1 MDGLIE
7 HDTPEGKLPTMLVA
21 FAGWPDA
28 AEAATRAVRFLVRK
42 LRAKRFAEIDPEEF
56 YDFTHVRP
64 HSRVNRRGERIIR
77 WPQNDLYYYSP
88 KDESRALLLFMGT
101 EPNLKWRTYSNILT
115 TVAQRHEVGLIV
127 SLGALLDAVPH
138 TREPRVTGGASSHEL
153 TQKAEWL
160 GIKNSGYQGPTGIH
174 TAFTDACTRAGMT
187 HASIW
192 GHCPHYVNTSPDPKV
207 SHALLTRLRSLIDI
221 DVDLEELHIAG
232 SAYQEEV
239 TKVIAKQPDVSNYV
253 RRLER
258 RYDDAHTVSEDI
270 PSPETMVRELENF
283 LRSQSPGDDGADDV
297 DGQGL

>member
-7 HDTPEGKLPTMLVA
+7 HEVPQVKLPTMLVA

-28 AEAATRAVRFLVRK
+28 AEAATRAMRFLVRK

-64 HSRVNRRGERIIR
+64 QSRVNRRGERVTR
-77 WPQNDLYYYSP
+77 WPQNDLFYYSP
-88 KDESRALLLFMGT
+88 SDDSRALLLFVGT

-115 TVAQRHEVGLIV
+115 TVAHRHEVELIV

-138 TREPRVTGGASSHEL
+138 TREPRVTGRASSIEL

-174 TAFTDACTRAGMT
+174 TAFADACTEFGMAQ
-187 HASIW
+187 ASIW
-192 GHCPHYVNTSPDPKV
+192 GHCPHYVNSSPDPKV

-221 DVDLEELHIAG
+221 DVDLEELYIAG
-232 SAYQEEV
+232 NAYQEEV
-239 TKVIAKQPDVSNYV
+239 DKAIAKQPDVISYV

-258 RYDDAHTVSEDI
+258 RYDEARTVTEEI
-270 PSPETMVRELENF
+270 PSPETMVQELENF
-283 LRSQSPGDDGADDV
+283 LRSQSPGSEDEG
-297 DGQGL
+297 